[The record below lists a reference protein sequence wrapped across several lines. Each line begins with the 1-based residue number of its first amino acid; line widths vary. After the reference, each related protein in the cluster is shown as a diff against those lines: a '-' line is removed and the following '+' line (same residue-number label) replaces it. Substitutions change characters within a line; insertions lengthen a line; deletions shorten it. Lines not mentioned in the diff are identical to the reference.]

1 MKFLALLILAG
12 LCICSVP
19 MDSVA
24 KHHPKKTAK
33 VIKKKKAVA
42 KRKYAVSKK
51 RRHAAVNHTKDV
63 KSKIVIPES
72 SNADRHYPPPGSS
85 GEDRNEDWYR
95 KRAFPNEEIDPDAYP
110 NALAQAR
117 KLPLFG
123 SGKFSSLANEQWQQ
137 IGPYSIGGR
146 ITSLATHPTDSNIFY
161 VGAAAGGLWKTTNH
175 GQSWTSLT
183 DTFSAI
189 SVGCITID
197 PHDANTI
204 YIGMGECNNSADSY
218 PGNGI
223 WRSTNGGSTW
233 TSLGLNKTQYI
244 YKIIID
250 PADKNILY
258 VCAPGPPSAADSN
271 RGVWKSVD
279 GGASWVR
286 SLFVRAGAT
295 KTATSVPVCD
305 LVMNPADHN
314 DLVAALS
321 QKISSLTASV
331 NFQYT
336 GLWRTRDGGSNWYRI
351 DTLPNTGFPNGKTF
365 KRLSRM
371 SLLWANTTPSPTL
384 YAVTTKV
391 DKNIVTGFA
400 LDENLCA
407 IFKTN
412 DPESGWKSVLDS
424 NYRIPYGGNNVDSAD
439 LFYRQG
445 GYNNFIIGNPKQPN
459 EVIVGGIDMVRTTD
473 GGASWTNITKAYPAY
488 FTNNRNQHSDQHAAA
503 YTAAANG
510 DDLLNGQ
517 DGGVFNTR
525 DFGKTW
531 SRINGLPITMFYHL
545 DAWAAGMEGIA
556 NPQAND
562 LKLIGGTQDNG
573 SVARGFSTNP
583 DWDWV
588 NRGDGGQAQTHPTNK
603 NILITSLQL
612 GKIFVRTTL
621 DSLRPNL
628 FSDAGNLDPNA
639 KKWFDLSVIA
649 KRRGITD
656 SSEPCA
662 FIPPVVLDKQYPD
675 ELYTGRTKIYKIK
688 LNYTD
693 PDSLTIIQPWSQQ
706 IAGNSSPLNTKAWYY
721 GNIEVIALGTRDATG
736 RPMMWAAGALNS
748 GRVVWRTTVNPS
760 LGADEMPK
768 WIRADST
775 GLPGLT
781 PAWIEADR
789 SDSLTAFIGISG
801 YITPTADGRDTVG
814 HLFKTTD
821 GGKHWKK
828 IGVGLPN
835 APIDAFVIDSLAE
848 GGLPDKKNQCIIV
861 AMDVGVF
868 VTTDGGKTWARL
880 GEGMPNLVV
889 GSLTMYKNWL
899 IAGTHGR
906 SAWALDIS
914 GLHAKSGVER
924 HELTESPFKITSII
938 PNPAKDI
945 IRVSFE
951 GNVAAGEVKLEFI
964 DINGNAILRSYTS
977 ESQSNVVIPANLPSG
992 SYIIKATNAVGAV
1005 AQEKVQVVR

>member
-1 MKFLALLILAG
+1 MKFLALLILAA
-12 LCICSVP
+12 LCVVSVP

-33 VIKKKKAVA
+33 VVKKKKSLA
-42 KRKYAVSKK
+42 SKK
-51 RRHAAVNHTKDV
+51 HKASKKHSHATASHMKDV
-63 KSKIVIPES
+63 KSKIVMPES
-72 SNADRHYPPPGSS
+72 SAVERHYPPPGSS

-95 KRAFPNEEIDPDAYP
+95 NRAFPNDEIDPSVYP

-117 KLPLFG
+117 RMPRFG
-123 SGKFSSLANEQWQQ
+123 SSKFSTMASEQWQQ

-146 ITSLATHPTDSNIFY
+146 VTSLATHPTDSNIFY

-175 GQSWTSLT
+175 GQSWTVLT

-223 WRSTNGGSTW
+223 WRSTDGGTNW
-233 TSLGLNKTQYI
+233 TSLGLTKTQYI
-244 YKIIID
+244 YKIIVD
-250 PADKNILY
+250 PADKNTLY
-258 VCAPGPPSAADSN
+258 VCAPGPTSAADSN
-271 RGVWKSVD
+271 RGVFKSID
-279 GGASWVR
+279 GGNTWTR
-286 SLFVRAGAT
+286 SLLVRAGTTKAAT
-295 KTATSVPVCD
+295 PVPVCD
-305 LVMNPADHN
+305 LVMNPSDHN
-314 DLVAALS
+314 DLVAAMS
-321 QKISSLTASV
+321 QKISSLSNPI

-336 GLWRTRDGGSNWYRI
+336 GLWRTRDGGASWYRI

-365 KRLSRM
+365 KRFSRM
-371 SLLWANTTPSPTL
+371 SLCWTNSTPSTL
-384 YAVTTKV
+384 YAVTTKI
-391 DKNIVTGFA
+391 DKNIATGYA

-412 DPESGWKSVLDS
+412 NPESGWVSVLDS

-445 GYNNFIIGNPKQPN
+445 GYNNFIIGNPKRPN
-459 EVIVGGIDMVRTTD
+459 EVLVGGIDVIRTSD
-473 GGASWTNITKAYPAY
+473 AGASWTNITKAYPHY
-488 FTNNRNQHSDQHAAA
+488 FNNDRTQHSDQHAMAF
-503 YTAAANG
+503 TAGASG

-525 DFGKTW
+525 NYGETW
-531 SRINGLPITMFYHL
+531 SRVEGLPITMIYHL
-545 DAWAAGMEGIA
+545 DTWNAGMADIS
-556 NPQAND
+556 NPQVGD

-573 SVARGFSTNP
+573 SIARGFSANP

-662 FIPPVVLDKQYPD
+662 FIPPVVLDKEHPD
-675 ELYTGRTKIYKIK
+675 ELYTGRTKIYRIK
-688 LNYTD
+688 LNYTE
-693 PDSLTIIQPWSQQ
+693 PDSLTVIQPWSQQ
-706 IAGNSSPLNTKAWYY
+706 IAGKSSDYKAWYN
-721 GNIEVIALGTRDATG
+721 GDVEAIALGARDANG
-736 RPMMWAAGALNS
+736 RPMMWAAGILNG
-748 GRVVWRTTVNPS
+748 GRVVWRTTVNTS
-760 LGADEMPK
+760 LSADEMPK

-781 PAWIEADR
+781 PSWIVADR
-789 SDSLTAFIGISG
+789 SDSMTAFIGFSG
-801 YITPTADGRDTVG
+801 ASAKGSLY
-814 HLFKTTD
+814 KTTD
-821 GGKHWKK
+821 GGKHWVA
-828 IGVGLPN
+828 IGTGLPSI
-835 APIDAFVIDSLAE
+835 AIDAFVIDSLAE
-848 GGLPDKKNQCIIV
+848 GGDPSKKNQCIIV

-868 VTTDGGKTWARL
+868 VTTDGGKSWAQL
-880 GEGMPNLVV
+880 GEGLPNLVV

-906 SAWALDIS
+906 SAWALDVS
-914 GLHAKSGVER
+914 GLQAKSGVER
-924 HELTESPFKITSII
+924 QYVDNTFKITSVS
-938 PNPAKDI
+938 PNPAKDVI
-945 IRVSFE
+945 KVTLE
-951 GNVAAGEVKLEFI
+951 GNTTQSDVKLEFI
-964 DINGNAILRSYTS
+964 DMNGNTILRSNAR
-977 ESQSNVVIPANLPSG
+977 ESQSNVTIPAEVPSG
-992 SYIIKATNAVGAV
+992 TYMLRAIGA
-1005 AQEKVQVVR
+1005 AGQTAEEKVQIIK